1 MLLSNQIFELEK
13 HELEW
18 VASYITVKGVLK
30 KGTFFCYRCTFC
42 RAGEVPIL
50 QRSKARVLGR
60 YLWWNALSGVSWIFS
75 ASVQHFLHNE
85 LWWCPKIQILRHASM
100 ACATVHRYH
109 CCHLTFWRNS
119 VQSKTS
125 CCCWPTCKSIIAQ
138 LQSAQW
144 SLWMFNLPPWRKTS
158 TDKLHTCQLWHCTL
172 H

>member
-1 MLLSNQIFELEK
+1 MGGQLYNCQRSIKKRYFLLLQM
-13 HELEW
+13 H
-18 VASYITVKGVLK
+18 
-30 KGTFFCYRCTFC
+30 
-42 RAGEVPIL
+42 IL
-50 QRSKARVLGR
+50 QSSWGTDSPEKARVLGR

-125 CCCWPTCKSIIAQ
+125 SCCWPTCKSIIAQ

-158 TDKLHTCQLWHCTL
+158 IDKLHTCQLWHCTL